1 LAITPELECSTTFD
15 WESKMKQNNSIDKNS
30 NSSNGTIVKLFKSS
44 ICFLIL
50 WLFGWPDST
59 FGVLF
64 FWAVGV
70 MGVGYILEAL
80 NLLPTELP

>member
-1 LAITPELECSTTFD
+1 
-15 WESKMKQNNSIDKNS
+15 MKQNNSIDKNS

-50 WLFGWPDST
+50 WLFGLPDST
-59 FGVLF
+59 FGILF

-70 MGVGYILEAL
+70 VGVGYLLEAM
-80 NLLPTELP
+80 NII